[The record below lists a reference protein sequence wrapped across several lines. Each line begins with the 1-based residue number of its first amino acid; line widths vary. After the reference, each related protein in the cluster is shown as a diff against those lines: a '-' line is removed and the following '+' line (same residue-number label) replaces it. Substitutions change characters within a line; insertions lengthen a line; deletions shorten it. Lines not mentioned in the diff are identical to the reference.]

1 MRLVR
6 ISLALVLAV
15 LAAAPSSAGNKPER
29 RSYATAVTPGAKALI
44 EGRVVALDARLAG
57 DDTRTRFILDLNRKV
72 ELAAF
77 TLIDPYRVIVD
88 LPEVAFDLPAAAG
101 RGGRG
106 LVSAYRYGLF
116 APGRARIVIDAT
128 GPVAID
134 KAFVLEELEDQPARI
149 VIDLVRTDR
158 ATFIKNAAIEKQTE
172 SIASPVPSARK
183 TDRETPA
190 ARDGLPVIVID
201 PGHGGLDTGAIAPSG
216 EEEKAIALAVALRL
230 REKLEHGGRFRVVL
244 TRSDDTF
251 IALAERVRVA
261 RSNQA
266 ALMIS
271 IHADSISRNEG
282 EARGASIYTVSH
294 KASDKEAAKLAEKEN
309 KADLIAGIDLSAQ
322 NDDVVGIL
330 YDLTHRETKN
340 FSGQFARTLAA
351 EIKSAA
357 RLNRD
362 PLRSAGFIVLKAPD
376 VPSVLLELGFLSNP
390 EDVKMLVSEA
400 WRDQVADAMAGA
412 VQAFFANRVVA
423 GAGR

>member
-1 MRLVR
+1 MRFVR
-6 ISLALVLAV
+6 ISLALVFAV
-15 LAAAPSSAGNKPER
+15 LAATPGFAGAKAER
-29 RSYATAVTPGAKALI
+29 RSYAAAVTPGAKALI
-44 EGRVVALDARLAG
+44 EGRIVALDARLAG
-57 DDTRTRFILDLNRKV
+57 DDKRTRFILDLNRKI
-72 ELAAF
+72 EFAAF
-77 TLIDPYRVIVD
+77 TLGDPYRVIVD

-116 APGRARIVIDAT
+116 APSRTRIVLDAT

-134 KAFVLEELEDQPARI
+134 KAFVLGELEDQPARL
-149 VIDLVRTDR
+149 VVDLVRTDR
-158 ATFIKNAAIEKQTE
+158 ATFIKNAAVEKQTE
-172 SIASPVPSARK
+172 SIASPAPSARK
-183 TDRETPA
+183 TDRETPT

-216 EEEKAIALAVALRL
+216 EEEKTIALAVALRL
-230 REKLEHGGRFRVVL
+230 RKKLELSGRFRVVL

-251 IALAERVRVA
+251 IPLTERLRVA

-266 ALMIS
+266 ALMLS

-294 KASDKEAAKLAEKEN
+294 KASDKEAARLADKEN
-309 KADLIAGIDLSAQ
+309 KADLIAGIDLSGQ
-322 NDDVVGIL
+322 NNDVVGIL

-357 RLNRD
+357 LLNRD

-400 WRDQVADAMAGA
+400 WRDKVADAMAGA
-412 VQAFFANRVVA
+412 VAAFFANRVVA
-423 GAGR
+423 GTGR